1 MWMNNTYHM
10 TVFTVL
16 VEVVCPLRKVY
27 RDAYDTLESTNLQF
41 SKSALSSPSL

>member
-10 TVFTVL
+10 KVFTVL

-27 RDAYDTLESTNLQF
+27 RDACDTLESTNL
-41 SKSALSSPSL
+41 